1 MKNFDLQ
8 SHLNAIYATFPQSR
22 RQPVIGLTT
31 NFNDNNAMLLDRYY
45 RLVVTAGAT
54 PILIPPIADKD
65 VIGNTLE
72 LIDGLVLTG

>member
-45 RLVVTAGAT
+45 RLVVAAGAT
-54 PILIPPIADKD
+54 PMLRMVFQKRWKAPNINPF
-65 VIGNTLE
+65 
-72 LIDGLVLTG
+72 